1 MPGGLK
7 RKHMDKEG
15 EMLRGARGVFGVMV
29 FLGLILV
36 ISLGDATGATFRS
49 PIEGDPI
56 NLDPSQLTHTQDRLV
71 AEQVFEGLLSFD
83 YAANPPYPVI
93 PVLAKSYEVSK
104 DAKTITFKLQQGV
117 QFHGGYGEMT
127 SEDVVFTLQRHLD
140 PKVASAAK
148 QELEDVDR
156 IEAPDK
162 YTVKIYLKVSSGLS
176 LLRSLAFQNAGFVLS
191 KKAVTNLEKKIERLP
206 IGTGP
211 FYFDQWS
218 PGEKVILKKFS
229 GYWRTPAK
237 IDAIEFWVI
246 PEEIV
251 ALGALEKGDLDLSS
265 MTKLGSYQR
274 AKAMKGIQ
282 IVEAKGGARAYTLY
296 INNKIKPTDD
306 LRVRKAL
313 AHALDIKGICERI
326 GPQLAPFPSPFS
338 PVVFSATD
346 EFWKYDYNPEKAK
359 QLLAEAGY
367 PKGLEL
373 KVMYYNS
380 DLFEPIVMEVQRSFK
395 TANVELKLEY
405 VEQAIWLKKFREF
418 DAQLGMFSLAR
429 YVPYLYAEGYQT
441 GAARNYSKYSNPET
455 DELIKKAKSALTD
468 DEARKYWREFQ
479 KKVTD
484 EVVNFWVANGKSLVV
499 IKNNVKGIVVMPT
512 PGLYILKNV
521 SIQ

>member
-1 MPGGLK
+1 
-7 RKHMDKEG
+7 
-15 EMLRGARGVFGVMV
+15 MLRGTRGVFGFMV
-29 FLGLILV
+29 SLGLILV
-36 ISLGDATGATFRS
+36 IGLGNAAGATFRS

-71 AEQVFEGLLSFD
+71 AQQVYEGLVGFD
-83 YAANPPYPVI
+83 YTANPPYPVI
-93 PVLAKSYEVSK
+93 PELAKSYEVSK

-117 QFHGGYGEMT
+117 QFHGGYGELT
-127 SEDVVFTLQRHLD
+127 SEDVVFSLQRHLD

-148 QELEDVDR
+148 QEMEDVDR

-162 YTVKIYLKVSSGLS
+162 YTVKISLKASSGLS

-191 KKAVTNLEKKIERLP
+191 KKAVTTLGKKIERAP

-229 GYWRTPAK
+229 SYWRTPAK
-237 IDAIEFWVI
+237 IDAVEFWVI

-265 MTKLGSYQR
+265 MTKLGSYPR

-282 IVEAKGGARAYTLY
+282 VMEAKGGARMYTLY

-395 TANVELKLEY
+395 TANVDLKLEY

-418 DAQLGMFSLAR
+418 DAHFGMFSLAR
-429 YVPYLYAEGYQT
+429 YVPYLFAEGYQT
-441 GAARNYSKYSNPET
+441 GAARNYAKYSSPET
-455 DELIKKAKSALTD
+455 DELIKKAKSAITD

-484 EVVNFWVANGKSLVV
+484 DTVNFWVANAKSQVV
-499 IKNNVKGIVVMPT
+499 VKSNVKGVVVMPT
-512 PGLYILKNV
+512 PGLYILKNA
-521 SIQ
+521 SLQ

>member
-1 MPGGLK
+1 MF
-7 RKHMDKEG
+7 
-15 EMLRGARGVFGVMV
+15 RGAKGVFG
-29 FLGLILV
+29 FLLIFGLALAV
-36 ISLGDATGATFRS
+36 VHGNAMGAATFRS

-56 NLDPSQLTHTQDRLV
+56 NLDPSQLSHTQDRLV
-71 AEQVFEGLLSFD
+71 AQQVFQGLVTFD
-83 YAANPPYPVI
+83 YTANPPYPVI

-104 DAKTITFKLQQGV
+104 DAKMITFKLQQGV

-127 SEDVVFTLQRHLD
+127 SEDVVFSLERHLD

-148 QELEDVDR
+148 QELEDIER

-162 YTVKIYLKVSSGLS
+162 YTVKVLLKVSSGLS
-176 LLRSLAFQNAGFVLS
+176 LLRSLAFQNAGFVMS
-191 KKAVTNLEKKIERLP
+191 KKAVTSLEKKIERMP

-211 FYFDQWS
+211 FYFDRWN
-218 PGEKVILKKFS
+218 PNEKVILKKFS
-229 GYWRTPAK
+229 NYWGTPAK
-237 IDAIEFWVI
+237 LDEIEFWVI

-251 ALGALEKGDLDLSS
+251 AMGALEKGDLDLSS
-265 MTKLGSYQR
+265 MTKLGSYPR
-274 AKAMKGIQ
+274 AKAMKGVQ

-296 INNKIKPTDD
+296 INNKMKPTDD

-313 AHALDIKGICERI
+313 AHALDVKGICERL
-326 GPQLAPFPSPFS
+326 GPQVAPFPSPFA

-380 DLFEPIVMEVQRSFK
+380 DLFEPIVLEVQRSFK
-395 TANVELKLEY
+395 TANVDLKLEY

-418 DAQLGMFSLAR
+418 DTQLAVWSLAR
-429 YVPYLYAEGYQT
+429 YVPYLFAEGYQT
-441 GAARNYSKYSNPET
+441 GAARNYAKYSNPET
-455 DELIKKAKSALTD
+455 DELIKKAKSATTD
-468 DEARKYWREFQ
+468 DEARKYWRDFQ

-484 EVVNFWVANGKSLVV
+484 DAVNFWVANGKSLVA
-499 IKNNVKGIVVMPT
+499 IKNSVKGVVVMPT
-512 PGLYILKNV
+512 PGLYTLENASV
-521 SIQ
+521 Q

>member
-1 MPGGLK
+1 MF
-7 RKHMDKEG
+7 RV
-15 EMLRGARGVFGVMV
+15 ARGVIRFMA
-29 FLGLILV
+29 FLGLTLV
-36 ISLGDATGATFRS
+36 VMLGNAAGATFKS

-83 YAANPPYPVI
+83 YTANPPYPVI

-127 SEDVVFTLQRHLD
+127 SEDVVFSLQRHLD
-140 PKVASAAK
+140 PGVASAAK
-148 QELEDVDR
+148 QELEDMDR

-162 YTVKIYLKVSSGLS
+162 YTVKISLKSSSALS

-191 KKAVTNLEKKIERLP
+191 KKAVTSLGKKIERAP

-218 PGEKVILKKFS
+218 PGEKVILKKFNS
-229 GYWRTPAK
+229 YWRTRAK
-237 IDAIEFWVI
+237 IDVIEFWVI

-306 LRVRKAL
+306 VRVRRAL
-313 AHALDIKGICERI
+313 AYALDIKGICQRI
-326 GPQLAPFPSPFS
+326 GPQLGPFPSPFA

-395 TANVELKLEY
+395 TANVDLKLEY

-418 DAQLGMFSLAR
+418 DAQLAMFSLAR
-429 YVPYLYAEGYQT
+429 YVPYLFAEGYQT
-441 GAARNYSKYSNPET
+441 GAARNYSKYSSPEA
-455 DELIKKAKSALTD
+455 DELIKKAKSAITD
-468 DEARKYWREFQ
+468 DEAKKYWREFQ
-479 KKVTD
+479 KKITD
-484 EVVNFWVANGKSLVV
+484 EVVNFWVANGKSLVAV
-499 IKNNVKGIVVMPT
+499 KNNVKGVVVMPT
-512 PGLYILKNV
+512 PGLYVLKNASV
-521 SIQ
+521 Q